1 MLGPDVRYTRSGDV
15 SIAYATV
22 GDGPFDVVFVS
33 GWVISNLEVA
43 WEGSAARFY
52 EELGSFCRLILFD
65 KRGTGLSDRITGIPD
80 LQTRMDDVRAVM
92 DAVGSTRAAVMGF
105 SEGGPMGTLFAAS
118 HPDRVAALVLYG
130 TMPTFT
136 RAPDYPWGDSK
147 EERLRAIEEA
157 DRANRRLSDEWC
169 DEYLRGLAPSTADDD
184 KARFLWRRWVR
195 VSTSP
200 SALSQLARMNAEVD
214 VRHVLPAVRVPTV
227 VLHRRGDEDV
237 VIAEGKYLADRI
249 PGARLV
255 DLEGVDHGWW
265 VDPEQIVAEVR
276 RFLEPLWQGGSWPE
290 PEPDRVLATVL
301 FTDIVESTARL
312 AQVGDRRWRELLAEH
327 HQVVRGELA
336 RFAGREVDTAGDGFF
351 ATFDG
356 PARAIR
362 CAKQIVSAVQ
372 PLGLQLRAGLHTG
385 ECEVINGKVGGIA
398 VHIGARVAAQA
409 APEEVLVSRTV
420 KDLVAGSGI
429 SFDSKGVT
437 ELKGVPGEWELFSVR
452 SDTPLASA

>member
-1 MLGPDVRYTRSGDV
+1 MLGPDVKYARSGDV

-43 WEGSAARFY
+43 WEGSAGRFF
-52 EELGSFCRLILFD
+52 EELGSFCRLIIFD

-92 DAVGSTRAAVMGF
+92 DAVGSTRAAVLGF

-136 RAPDYPWGDSK
+136 RAWDYPWGLPK
-147 EERLRAIEEA
+147 EELLERISAA
-157 DRANRRLSDEWC
+157 DRSGRRLTDEWC
-169 DEYLRGLAPSTADDD
+169 DEYLRALAPSTADDD
-184 KARFLWRRWVR
+184 KDRFLWRRWVR

-200 SALSQLARMNAEVD
+200 AALSQLGRMNAEVD

-227 VLHRRGDEDV
+227 VLHRGGDEDV
-237 VIAEGKYLADRI
+237 VIDEGRYMAERI

-255 DLEGVDHGWW
+255 DLDGIDHGWW
-265 VDPEQIVAEVR
+265 VNPEQIVAEVR
-276 RFLEPLWQGGSWPE
+276 TFLEPLWHGGAWPE
-290 PEPDRVLATVL
+290 PEPDRVLATIL
-301 FTDIVESTARL
+301 FTDIVDSTAQL
-312 AQVGDRRWRELLAEH
+312 SELGDRRWRELLAEH
-327 HQVVRGELA
+327 HQVVRRELA
-336 RFAGREVDTAGDGFF
+336 RFSGREVDTAGDGFF

-362 CAKQIVSAVQ
+362 CATQIVAGVKE
-372 PLGLQLRAGLHTG
+372 LGLHVRAGLHTG
-385 ECEVINGKVGGIA
+385 ECEVVDGQVGGIA
-398 VHIGARVAAQA
+398 IHIGARVAAQA
-409 APEEVLVSRTV
+409 APDQVLVSRTV

-429 SFDSKGVT
+429 SFDSEGVT
-437 ELKGVPGEWELFSVR
+437 ELKGVPGDWELFSVNADVHLR
-452 SDTPLASA
+452 GV